1 MPQFVCDSFRVELL
15 QAVHNFN
22 AGTGDTFKLAL
33 YEEGA
38 PVGSGTTVY
47 SATGESVGAGYTAGG
62 LVLSNISPVSIGGVG
77 VASFADANFGVVTLT
92 YRYAL
97 LYNST
102 KNNRAVAV
110 FDFGSQ
116 RSVVGSTLILQMP
129 PLNPTNAIVRVN

>member
-15 QAVHNFN
+15 QAVHNFT
-22 AGTGDTFKLAL
+22 AVTGDTFKLAL

-38 PVGSGTTVY
+38 PVGSGTTAY
-47 SATGESVGAGYTAGG
+47 DPTGESVGAGYTAGG

-102 KNNRAVAV
+102 KDNRAVAV
-110 FDFGSQ
+110 FDFGSP
-116 RSVVGSTLILQMP
+116 RSVLGSLLILQMP